1 MSRHRISSFLKAHP
15 NSEMARYMGTTQK
28 GTRDPGWRTLA
39 RKFLYERKARRRAFF
54 HGGKKGRGAEVRP
67 EDSTTC

>member
-1 MSRHRISSFLKAHP
+1 MPHHRISSFPKAHP
-15 NSEMARYMGTTQK
+15 NPDMGTTQK

-39 RKFLYERKARRRAFF
+39 RKLLYERKARRRAFF
-54 HGGKKGRGAEVRP
+54 HGGKTGRGAEVRP